1 MSASKEK
8 KGRQDQAATGW
19 SDPKTAREAQQRKE
33 EKRTNVLYGTIAVV
47 FAVVAVIC
55 LIWRANLI
63 PKLATAVTIDGEKYT
78 AAEVNYYYKT
88 VYQNFMSNTGSYAS
102 MLGLDTS
109 ASLKDQK
116 INSTAASLLGA
127 TEGDTWYDYLMNQA
141 FEQMKNI
148 QGLCAAA
155 DKDGFTWTD
164 DLQTQLD
171 DSVSSLE
178 SSALQYGY
186 SSLKQYLTTAFGAGM
201 SEKAYRSLL
210 KSGLLAQAYAT
221 KYQDGLTYSDS
232 DLDTAYKADPK
243 SFDVADIQ
251 YIRVDGSVATT
262 DASGNTVEVTD
273 AMKTAAMAAAKETAD
288 AIYASYKG
296 GESLSGLANSDK
308 SATYTDGTA
317 RSYSDTVLMNWAFD
331 DSRKAGDSALLEDTD
346 SSSYYVVT
354 FSKRYRQE
362 YSTVDVRHILIKL
375 ATATKKE
382 GEDGYEDEQKQLKA
396 DAEKKAQDLLAKW
409 KSGEATEDSFA
420 TLANE
425 NSEDT
430 GSNTKGGLYTQI
442 YKGEMVTE
450 FNDWCFDASRKPG
463 DSGIVYSESTGY
475 HVMYFV
481 GTDLPYWK
489 VQVTNSLKSKDY
501 NDWYTGLT
509 KDYKVEQSSL
519 GMKYVG

>member
-1 MSASKEK
+1 
-8 KGRQDQAATGW
+8 
-19 SDPKTAREAQQRKE
+19 
-33 EKRTNVLYGTIAVV
+33 
-47 FAVVAVIC
+47 
-55 LIWRANLI
+55 
-63 PKLATAVTIDGEKYT
+63 
-78 AAEVNYYYKT
+78 
-88 VYQNFMSNTGSYAS
+88 
-102 MLGLDTS
+102 
-109 ASLKDQK
+109 
-116 INSTAASLLGA
+116 
-127 TEGDTWYDYLMNQA
+127 
-141 FEQMKNI
+141 
-148 QGLCAAA
+148 
-155 DKDGFTWTD
+155 
-164 DLQTQLD
+164 
-171 DSVSSLE
+171 
-178 SSALQYGY
+178 
-186 SSLKQYLTTAFGAGM
+186 
-201 SEKAYRSLL
+201 
-210 KSGLLAQAYAT
+210 
-221 KYQDGLTYSDS
+221 
-232 DLDTAYKADPK
+232 
-243 SFDVADIQ
+243 
-251 YIRVDGSVATT
+251 VATT